1 MEGTFL
7 SVRYYKDMKIIQ
19 LVTLRRNNKILIS
32 QVGWCLKII
41 AMLRTLIKVP
51 LKLLD
56 KGRTL
61 ALTYKKSRLPKT
73 RN

>member
-61 ALTYKKSRLPKT
+61 ALTYKKK
-73 RN
+73 